1 MRIRMSGR
9 ISACHY
15 GRSKNKRYDQ
25 GNGYKVSVKRTVP
38 VRNNI
43 QNINSSNGLNK
54 RGVYS
59 MFDCRGKEIYLICGA
74 TDMRKGIDGLSSS
87 AVHRKVQK
95 PVQ

>member
-15 GRSKNKRYDQ
+15 GLSKNKRYDQ

-43 QNINSSNGLNK
+43 QNIT
-54 RGVYS
+54 RVQ
-59 MFDCRGKEIYLICGA
+59 D
-74 TDMRKGIDGLSSS
+74 RKM
-87 AVHRKVQK
+87 K
-95 PVQ
+95 